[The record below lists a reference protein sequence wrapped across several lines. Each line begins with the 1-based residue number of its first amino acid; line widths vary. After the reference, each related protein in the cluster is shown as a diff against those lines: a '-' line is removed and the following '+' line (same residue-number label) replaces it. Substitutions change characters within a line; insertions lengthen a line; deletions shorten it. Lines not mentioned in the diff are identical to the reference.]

1 MNLREY
7 FHRPKQVEL
16 ADHLGVSVSLVSMF
30 VAGRRTPTEEQARA
44 IERWT
49 ERRCTV
55 GELRP
60 E

>member
-7 FHRPKQVEL
+7 FQRPKQCDL
-16 ADHLGVSVSLVSMF
+16 ADQLGVSVSLVSHF
-30 VAGRRTPTEEQARA
+30 VSGRRVPTEEQARA